1 MRYGFFSDV
10 HANEEALR
18 QTIKDFKKEKLD
30 KIFFLGDAV
39 GYGPSPNE
47 CVSLI
52 NEVADIKIM
61 GNHDYAALG
70 LIETNLFNH
79 FAQESMEWTTS
90 ELNDKSREIMSEFI
104 LDYRFQLFHLV
115 HATPRE
121 PHNWHYLLDLD
132 EAEDNFPYFSKQ
144 VCLIG
149 HSHRSAII
157 KKYQDRHCFLA
168 EEEETKIEMGFK
180 YIINIG
186 SVGQPRDGTSNACYL
201 VYDTKEKLAKLKRVS
216 YDVKKTQAKMRKAKV
231 SQYLIDRLPLGR

>member
-18 QTIKDFKKEKLD
+18 AAIKDFESEKLD
-30 KIFFLGDAV
+30 KLFFLGDAV

-52 NEVADIKIM
+52 DEITDIKIM

-70 LIETNLFNH
+70 LIETDLFNH
-79 FAQESMEWTTS
+79 FAQESIEWTMAQ
-90 ELNDKSREIMSEFI
+90 LNDRSREIMSGFV
-104 LDYRFQLFHLV
+104 LDYRFRLFHLV
-115 HATPRE
+115 HSTPRE
-121 PHNWHYLLDLD
+121 PQNWHYLLDLD

-149 HSHRSAII
+149 HSHRPAII
-157 KKYQDRHCFLA
+157 KKYQDRHCFLT
-168 EEEETKIEMGFK
+168 EEEETVIEIGFK

-186 SVGQPRDGTSNACYL
+186 SIGQPRDGTSKACYL
-201 VYDTKEKLAKLKRVS
+201 IYDTKDKLARLRRVE
-216 YDVKKTQAKMRKAKV
+216 YDVKETQAKMRKMKLP
-231 SQYLIDRLPLGR
+231 QYLIDRLSMGR

>member
-18 QTIKDFKKEKLD
+18 AAIKDFKKENLAKV
-30 KIFFLGDAV
+30 FFLGDAV

-52 NEVADIKIM
+52 DEITDIKIM

-70 LIETNLFNH
+70 LIETDLFNH
-79 FAQESMEWTTS
+79 FAQESMEWTMGQ
-90 ELNDKSREIMSEFI
+90 LNDKSRKIMAEFV
-104 LDYRFQLFHLV
+104 LDYRFRLFHLV
-115 HATPRE
+115 HSTPRE
-121 PHNWHYLLDLD
+121 PQNWYYLLDLD

-149 HSHRSAII
+149 HSHRPAII
-157 KKYQDRHCFLA
+157 KKYQDRHCFLF
-168 EEEETKIEMGFK
+168 EEEETIIETGFK

-186 SVGQPRDGTSNACYL
+186 SIGQPRDGTSKGCYL
-201 VYDTKEKLAKLKRVS
+201 IYDTKGKLAKLKRVE
-216 YDVKKTQAKMRKAKV
+216 YDVEKTQAKMRKMELP
-231 SQYLIDRLPLGR
+231 QYLIDRLSVGR

>member
-18 QTIKDFKKEKLD
+18 AAIKDFESEKLD
-30 KIFFLGDAV
+30 KLFFLGDAV

-52 NEVADIKIM
+52 DEITDIKIM

-70 LIETNLFNH
+70 LIETDLFNH
-79 FAQESMEWTTS
+79 FAQESMEWTMAQ
-90 ELNDKSREIMSEFI
+90 LDDKSRKIMSEFVP
-104 LDYRFQLFHLV
+104 DYRFRLFHLV
-115 HATPRE
+115 HSTPRE
-121 PHNWHYLLDLD
+121 PHNWNYLLDLD

-149 HSHRSAII
+149 HSHRPAII
-157 KKYQDRHCFLA
+157 KKYQDRHCFLI
-168 EEEETKIEMGFK
+168 EEEETVIEIGFK

-186 SVGQPRDGTSNACYL
+186 SIGQPRDGTSKGCYL
-201 VYDTKEKLAKLKRVS
+201 IYDTKNKLAKLKRVE
-216 YDVKKTQAKMRKAKV
+216 YDVKKTQAKMRKMKLPG
-231 SQYLIDRLPLGR
+231 YLIDRLSVGR

>member
-18 QTIKDFKKEKLD
+18 AAIKDFESEKLD
-30 KIFFLGDAV
+30 KLFFLGDAV

-52 NEVADIKIM
+52 DEITDIKIM

-70 LIETNLFNH
+70 LIETDLFNH
-79 FAQESMEWTTS
+79 FAQESIEWTMAQ
-90 ELNDKSREIMSEFI
+90 LNDRSREIMSGFV
-104 LDYRFQLFHLV
+104 LDYRFRLFHLV
-115 HATPRE
+115 HSTPRE
-121 PHNWHYLLDLD
+121 PQNWHYLLDLD

-149 HSHRSAII
+149 HSHRPAII
-157 KKYQDRHCFLA
+157 KKYQDRHCFLT
-168 EEEETKIEMGFK
+168 EEEETVSEIGFK

-186 SVGQPRDGTSNACYL
+186 SIGQPRDGTSKACYL
-201 VYDTKEKLAKLKRVS
+201 IYDTKDKLARLRRVE
-216 YDVKKTQAKMRKAKV
+216 YDVKETQAKMRKMKLP
-231 SQYLIDRLPLGR
+231 QYLIDRLSMGR